1 MPFYLLHNKDIEP
14 KSPDDFRYIYYNNLS
29 LNRISTI
36 SFDNEK
42 GIKYCSHAIT
52 GKMIFDF
59 DDSVI
64 DIIDRNL
71 VVAAR
76 YKKIANHKDFEVWIH
91 IDHIDL

>member
-1 MPFYLLHNKDIEP
+1 
-14 KSPDDFRYIYYNNLS
+14 
-29 LNRISTI
+29 
-36 SFDNEK
+36 
-42 GIKYCSHAIT
+42 
-52 GKMIFDF
+52 MIFDF